1 MKQHAAENSHLSRQ
15 GERWEDMES
24 CAWVHAQKLVFRIEC
39 CQMLSGYSSPSLV
52 IYRMALAGTLE
63 GCSTVLPGGDNVPE
77 HRPSQGVKEMIKMG
91 IMKLAS

>member
-1 MKQHAAENSHLSRQ
+1 MLLTESIHFSRQ
-15 GERWEDMES
+15 GERWEDTES
-24 CAWVHAQKLVFRIEC
+24 CVWVHAQKLVFRIEC

-63 GCSTVLPGGDNVPE
+63 GCFCVLPRGDNVPE
-77 HRPSQGVKEMIKMG
+77 HRPSQGMKETIKTG